1 VQDKVRPAFP
11 ALWGWRLLSGFA
23 FSLVITASFIHAGWN
38 YLSKQSGGG
47 IAFLW
52 LASFFT
58 TLIYAPLVAVS
69 LLTRT
74 AKIGMTEL
82 ALMVVSALI
91 HTLYSVILQ
100 TGYRVADL
108 SLVYPLARGTG
119 PALSTLGAVILFRE
133 RPSPVAL
140 SGLAL
145 VVIGIFIIAGGPRHS
160 DDHFRDPARRRRGCI
175 YGLLTGACIA
185 AYTLWD
191 KHAVAVV
198 MIPPLLLDYVSQLMR
213 LVLLSPPAVRNR
225 IEIRREWAEHR
236 RQILG
241 VAVLN
246 PLSFILVLT
255 AMIFTPVSYVAPAR
269 ELSILIGVAFGSK
282 LLGEGQSAR
291 RWIASVIML
300 LGILAL
306 AAG

>member
-1 VQDKVRPAFP
+1 
-11 ALWGWRLLSGFA
+11 LSGFA
-23 FSLVITASFIHAGWN
+23 FSLVIASSFIHAGWN

-47 IAFLW
+47 IVFLW
-52 LASFFT
+52 LASLST
-58 TLIYAPLVAVS
+58 SIIYAPLVAVT
-69 LLTRT
+69 LLSKSNDLAGR
-74 AKIGMTEL
+74 EL
-82 ALMVVSALI
+82 ALMAVSALI

-133 RPSPVAL
+133 RPSLVAL
-140 SGLAL
+140 GGLAL
-145 VVIGIFIIAGGPRHS
+145 VVSGIFMIAGGQHRSS
-160 DDHFRDPARRRRGCI
+160 DDRAHDATRRRRGKI

-191 KHAVAVV
+191 KHTVAVALVS
-198 MIPPLLLDYVSQLMR
+198 PLLLDYSSQVMR
-213 LVLLSPPAVRNR
+213 LILLSPPALRNR
-225 IEIRREWAEHR
+225 IEIKRELTEHR
-236 RQILG
+236 WQILG

-255 AMIFTPVSYVAPAR
+255 AMIVTPISYVAPVR
-269 ELSILIGVAFGSK
+269 ELSILIGVLFGSK
-282 LLGEGQSAR
+282 LLGEGQSGR
-291 RWIASVIML
+291 RLFASAVML

-306 AAG
+306 AIG

>member
-1 VQDKVRPAFP
+1 
-11 ALWGWRLLSGFA
+11 LSGFA
-23 FSLVITASFIHAGWN
+23 FSLIIAASFIHAGWN

-47 IAFLW
+47 IVFLW

-58 TLIYAPLVAVS
+58 TLIYAPLVAFT
-69 LLTRT
+69 LLSQTT
-74 AKIGMTEL
+74 KIGGKEL
-82 ALMVVSALI
+82 ALMAVSALI

-100 TGYRVADL
+100 TGYRIADL

-133 RPSPVAL
+133 RPSLIAL

-160 DDHFRDPARRRRGCI
+160 EDQIHDPARRRRGSI

-191 KHAVAVV
+191 KHAVAVA
-198 MIPPLLLDYVSQLMR
+198 MIPPLLLDYSSQLMR
-213 LVLLSPPAVRNR
+213 LVLLSPQALPNR
-225 IEIRREWAEHR
+225 LEIRREWAEHR

-255 AMIFTPVSYVAPAR
+255 AMVVTPVIYVAPMR
-269 ELSILIGVAFGSK
+269 ELSVLIGVAFGSK

-291 RWIASVIML
+291 RFFASAIML